1 MGYNWRQSVWYPDGK
16 AVYAVHGNS
25 GYLFRFDPSIPQ
37 VDVLERLTSE
47 PSKRRGMFDQ
57 FYYGYLGFT
66 LGPDGHT
73 LYYLTGGPIYLGSA
87 TAGDKKL
94 RVVAGQEDLHLVT
107 YDIPQSKYIDHGAI
121 FFENGQRPQI
131 VNSIAIGNDGTVY
144 FLSRITENGL
154 TRVDL
159 ASVPNPL

>member
-1 MGYNWRQSVWYPDGK
+1 
-16 AVYAVHGNS
+16 
-25 GYLFRFDPSIPQ
+25 
-37 VDVLERLTSE
+37 
-47 PSKRRGMFDQ
+47 MFDQ

-66 LGPDGHT
+66 LGPDGRT

-87 TAGDKKL
+87 TPGDKKL

-121 FFENGQRPQI
+121 YFPDGQRPQI